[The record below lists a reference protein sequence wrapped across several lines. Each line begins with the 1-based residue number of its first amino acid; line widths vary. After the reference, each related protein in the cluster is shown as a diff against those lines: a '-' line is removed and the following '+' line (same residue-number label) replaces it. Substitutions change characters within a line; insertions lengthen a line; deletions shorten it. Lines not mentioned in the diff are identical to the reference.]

1 MIYIQQIQAFAH
13 IQDLGRF
20 GLRGFGIGHAGA
32 MDSLA
37 LQAGNLLLE
46 NANNTPAIELALGG
60 MTVTFDCDT
69 PFCLTG
75 ALCEAELDGQPI
87 FSYWRYTAKTRQT
100 LKIKRIVKGNYAYL
114 CVAGGFVV
122 PNVLGSCSTD
132 LKAAFGGFQG
142 HLLKTGDHLA
152 TGKRNTQLSEIGIE
166 PIAFTNH
173 IYATASSEYE
183 HFTAESQSQFWQQG
197 WVLQQNSNR
206 MGYRFAGLQKLDL
219 KSPLEMLSYAAPA
232 GTVQVPPDGQPIIL
246 MADAQTTG
254 GYPKIACVIHADLG
268 RLAQT
273 PFGHPVYFEQVSR
286 EQAVALYQQDQM
298 YLENIRR
305 KVRETR

>member
-1 MIYIQQIQAFAH
+1 MIYIQHIQAFAH

-20 GLRGFGIGHAGA
+20 GLRGCGIGHSGA
-32 MDSLA
+32 MDTLA

-46 NANNTPAIELALGG
+46 NENNAPVVELALGG
-60 MTVTFDCDT
+60 MAVTFDCDT

-75 ALCEAELDGQPI
+75 ALCEAELDGKPI
-87 FSYWRYTAKTRQT
+87 FSYWRYTAKARQT
-100 LKIKRIVKGNYAYL
+100 LNIKRIVKGNYAYF

-122 PNVLGSCSTD
+122 PNVLGSCSTE

-142 HLLKTGDHLA
+142 RLLKAGDHLA
-152 TGKRNTQLSEIGIE
+152 TGKRDYQLSEIGIE
-166 PIAFTNH
+166 PITFTNR
-173 IYATASSEYE
+173 IYATASSEYDD
-183 HFTAESQSQFWQQG
+183 FTSDSQTQFWQQG
-197 WVLQQNSNR
+197 WQLQSNSNR
-206 MGYRFAGLQKLDL
+206 MGYRFTGLQKLSL
-219 KSPLEMLSYAAPA
+219 NAPLEMLSYAAPA

-254 GYPKIACVIHADLG
+254 GYPKIACVIFADLG

-273 PFGHPVYFEQVSR
+273 SFGHDVYFEQVSR
-286 EQAVALYQQDQM
+286 EKAIELYQQDQV

-305 KVRETR
+305 KARETR